1 MNAKYR
7 MSYEYI
13 PTLSNQPLKIKL
25 YQSFIW

>member
-25 YQSFIW
+25 YQSFM